1 LMNWSKCS
9 TSNTLRFRMMNM
21 FRCS

>member
-1 LMNWSKCS
+1 LMNWGKCS
-9 TSNTLRFRMMNM
+9 TSNTGRFRMMNM